1 MTRPF
6 RFSARLSGMADE
18 DGLCLVLP
26 PEFSRGTVFQFLE
39 RVFPSDKERQ
49 RVVESWFDRQTN
61 PDLPEIYAVFLAAVG
76 EWRQW
81 RCHLLVSAGDGQS
94 IDLASQVSSW
104 VDHAHTDSGSDLPC
118 LNLRLE
124 QRYYAVEYGA
134 RSEFW
139 GSKEELLEWLRSM
152 TVLYFLDKH
161 EVELSV
167 APGEGED
174 LVIAPTVESLRRD
187 GLVEEPGDC
196 GTLAVSEEGRRLIG
210 RLLAETESYIDR
222 YDHFKDTMI
231 DVDGERVEF
240 GTGRGIDLR
249 VQAFAAEGLDPVRT
263 VFLLRLYDGSLDE
276 YLPVWRTATHDETF
290 FDSILEPVVNRYDV
304 GEPLIGVVV
313 EHGYGHLEEQRDQA
327 REQEARRVVRRRVRR
342 RQTGRARGRP
352 YYQ

>member
-1 MTRPF
+1 M
-6 RFSARLSGMADE
+6 
-18 DGLCLVLP
+18 
-26 PEFSRGTVFQFLE
+26 
-39 RVFPSDKERQ
+39 
-49 RVVESWFDRQTN
+49 
-61 PDLPEIYAVFLAAVG
+61 
-76 EWRQW
+76 
-81 RCHLLVSAGDGQS
+81 LVSAGDGQS

-104 VDHAHTDSGSDLPC
+104 VEHAHTDSGSDLPC

-167 APGEGED
+167 APGEGGD

-187 GLVEEPGDC
+187 GLVEEAGDC
-196 GTLAVSEEGRRLIG
+196 ETLAVSEEGRRLIG

-249 VQAFAAEGLDPVRT
+249 VQVFAAEGLDPVRT

-276 YLPVWRTATHDETF
+276 YLPVWRTAVFSARDGGEGF

-304 GEPLIGVVV
+304 GEPLIGMVV

-342 RQTGRARGRP
+342 ASRGRAGGGL